1 MRDSAGWVFFFFF
14 SSVPGS
20 ADLVEVYLM
29 RLWSDKLAGA
39 GRFLL
44 DSAGMTGRALC
55 VVAPGLVHTVIMGFE
70 YERRGEP

>member
-1 MRDSAGWVFFFFF
+1 M
-14 SSVPGS
+14 PGS

-44 DSAGMTGRALC
+44 DSAGMTGHALC
-55 VVAPGLVHTVIMGFE
+55 VVAQGLVHTVIMEFE